1 VAGLRDAGW
10 RGAEG
15 DVRGVYA
22 AVAALKYGCCLLWL
36 GDLADPAGQARWE
49 RVFGRAFPA
58 FARRQAAL
66 VAYLLD
72 LADEARAAL
81 H

>member
-1 VAGLRDAGW
+1 
-10 RGAEG
+10 
-15 DVRGVYA
+15 
-22 AVAALKYGCCLLWL
+22 
-36 GDLADPAGQARWE
+36 
-49 RVFGRAFPA
+49 VFGRAFPA